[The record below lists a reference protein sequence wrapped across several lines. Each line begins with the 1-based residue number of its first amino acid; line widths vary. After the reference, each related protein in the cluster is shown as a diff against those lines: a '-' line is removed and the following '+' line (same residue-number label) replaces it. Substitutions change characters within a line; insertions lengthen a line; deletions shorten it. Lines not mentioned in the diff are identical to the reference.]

1 MTDPAPR
8 ALRPVVQTGP
18 RPAGALVLAGGWSWF
33 AAVDLLRRNAPPLR
47 LGPGDL
53 TDAERM
59 RLSAPRAT
67 LPGIVPERPAIMGIV
82 NVTPDSFSDGG
93 RFFDPAAAIAHGRA
107 LARAG
112 ADLLDIGGESTRP
125 GSDPVPAAD
134 EIARVV
140 PVIAGLHGAGLGPIS
155 IDTRKAAVAQAALD
169 AGAAMVNDVAGLG
182 FDPALA
188 PLVAARDVPVCLMHA
203 QGDPK
208 TMQDAPAYDDVTLDV
223 FDWLAARVAMAT
235 AAGIARDRIIVDPG
249 IGFGKTVEHNL
260 QLLRDIAVFHA
271 LGCAVLLGASR
282 KRFIGVIGGGETPPE
297 RVHGSVAVAL
307 HAVAKGVNVLR
318 VHDVAETRQALS
330 LQMALIGGAAPK
342 RA

>member
-1 MTDPAPR
+1 
-8 ALRPVVQTGP
+8 
-18 RPAGALVLAGGWSWF
+18 
-33 AAVDLLRRNAPPLR
+33 VDLLRRDGSAIR

-53 TDAERM
+53 SAAEREALCAA
-59 RLSAPRAT
+59 RAPI
-67 LPGIVPERPAIMGIV
+67 PGIPPDRPAIMGIL

-93 RFFDPAAAIAHGRA
+93 LFHDAGAARAHGHA
-107 LARAG
+107 MTCAG
-112 ADLLDIGGESTRP
+112 ADILDIGGESTRP
-125 GSDPVPAAD
+125 GSDPVPADA
-134 EIARVV
+134 ERARIL
-140 PVIAGLHGAGLGPIS
+140 PVIAALHDAGIGPIS
-155 IDTRKAAVAQAALD
+155 VDTRKAAVAAAALD
-169 AGAAMVNDVAGLG
+169 AGAAIVNDVSALG

-188 PLVAARDVPVCLMHA
+188 PVVAARGVPVCLMHA

-223 FDWLAARVAMAT
+223 FDWLARRVAMAET
-235 AAGIARDRIIVDPG
+235 AGIARTRIVVDPG
-249 IGFGKTVEHNL
+249 IGFGKTVAHNL

-282 KRFIGVIGGGETPPE
+282 KRFIGVIGGGETPPD

-307 HAVAKGVNVLR
+307 HAVAQGVQVLR

-330 LQMALIGGAAPK
+330 LHMAVTGSAGKP